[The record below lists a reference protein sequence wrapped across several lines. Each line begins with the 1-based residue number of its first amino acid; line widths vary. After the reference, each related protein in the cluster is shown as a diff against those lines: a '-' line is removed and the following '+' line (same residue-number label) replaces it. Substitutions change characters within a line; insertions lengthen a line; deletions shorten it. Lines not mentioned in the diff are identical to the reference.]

1 MSIIANHFLLG
12 SGGESKCLRAFSH
25 PRVEQGL
32 IKGPSSPAALPRP
45 RDRELMKGS
54 LIFLR
59 TPWRPAGWPV
69 GCRCAPRWDRVG
81 LFFFPPTSATFR
93 GPVVSTAPRDRKGVN
108 LWEDCLLLEVF

>member
-25 PRVEQGL
+25 PRVVHGL
-32 IKGPSSPAALPRP
+32 IKGPSSPAALRRP

-69 GCRCAPRWDRVG
+69 GWAAGAPGGGTAWV
-81 LFFFPPTSATFR
+81 FFPP
-93 GPVVSTAPRDRKGVN
+93 
-108 LWEDCLLLEVF
+108 LLLHFVGLLSGLDGRIGREPSFGKIASY

>member
-25 PRVEQGL
+25 PRVVHGL
-32 IKGPSSPAALPRP
+32 IKGPSSPAALRRP

-69 GCRCAPRWDRVG
+69 GCRCARRWDRVG
-81 LFFFPPTSATFR
+81 FFPPTPATFR
-93 GPVVSTAPRDRKGVN
+93 EPVVRTGRRIGREPSFGKIASY
-108 LWEDCLLLEVF
+108 

>member
-25 PRVEQGL
+25 PRVVQGL

-45 RDRELMKGS
+45 RDRELMKRS

-81 LFFFPPTSATFR
+81 FSPTSATFR
-93 GPVVSTAPRDRKGVN
+93 GPVVSTGRWDRKEAER
-108 LWEDCLLLEVF
+108 WEDGILLEVF